1 MQMTKLFAP
10 AAPITTTLLVEGMH
24 CGGCTSRVEQAL
36 AQVPGVTGAVADLA
50 AGTATVAA
58 ASAIDT
64 ARLVAALD
72 AAGYRATVATAPAA
86 TGNADARH
94 GRARDEDDDAAAAP
108 HTAVVTLTI
117 GGMTCGGCARRVEQA
132 LAAVRGVADAKVDLA
147 TMSAKASVARDVDSQ
162 TLVAAVEQAG
172 YRANVVRDARAEA
185 APKPAAC
192 PFEDAA
198 RSAAPAAAF
207 AVDESS
213 AASPERV
220 ATQSFELDIAGMTCA
235 SCVGRV
241 EKALAQVPGVARA
254 TVNLA
259 TEKATVDADADAH
272 VDTARL
278 IDAVKRA
285 GYRASPVS
293 DPASTLAPSPE
304 IAAARTA
311 IELDI
316 AGMTCASCVGRVEK
330 ALAQVPGVARA
341 TVNLATEKATVDA
354 DADAHVDTARLID
367 AVKRAGYRAS
377 PVSDPAS
384 TLAPSPEI
392 AAART
397 AIELDIA
404 GMTCASCV
412 GRVEKALAQVPGV
425 VRATVNL
432 ATEKAAVDADAD
444 AHVDTARLI
453 DAVKRAGYRAS
464 PVSDPAS
471 ALAPSPEIAA
481 ARTAIELDIAGMTC
495 ASCVGRVEKALAQVP
510 GVARATVNLAT
521 EKATVDADADA
532 HVDTARLIDAVKRA
546 GYRASPAIAA
556 CAPASRATATADAAA
571 ARPASPSADD
581 RKLAEARRERALVIA
596 SAVLTTPLALP
607 MFAAPF
613 GVDAALPAW
622 LQLALASI
630 VQFGFG
636 ARFYRAAWHALKARA
651 GNMDLLVALGTSAAY
666 GLSIWLMLRDP
677 GHAAHLYFEAS
688 AVIVTLVRFGKWLEA
703 RAKRQTTDAIR
714 ALNAL
719 RPDRARIVEHGV
731 ERDVPLAQV
740 RVGTVVRVLPGER
753 VPVDG
758 RIEAGVTHVDESLI
772 TGESL
777 PVPKGPGER
786 VTAGSINGEG
796 ALTVATTAI
805 GAETTLA
812 RIIRL
817 VESAQAEKAPIQ
829 RLVDRVSAVFV
840 PAIVAI
846 AFATFAGWLVAGAG
860 VETAILNAV
869 AVLVIAC
876 PCALGLATP
885 AAIMAG
891 TGVAARHGV
900 LIKDAQALELAQRAR
915 IVAFDKTG
923 TLTQGRPTVTA
934 FDAIGIPR
942 GDALAL
948 AAAVQRASAHPLA
961 RAVVAAFD
969 ADADAR
975 RSSLAAAHA
984 DTPRAVA
991 GRGVEARVD
1000 ARLLALGSTRW
1011 RDELGIAVPDGVARR
1026 AAALEAA
1033 GNTVSWL
1040 MRADAPREALALVA
1054 FGDTVKPNAR
1064 RAIERL
1070 AARGIR
1076 SALVTGDNRGSATA
1090 VAASLG
1096 IDEVHAQ
1103 VLPDDKARVVAQLKA
1118 TAGDGAVAMVGDG
1131 INDAPALAAAD
1142 VGIAMAT
1149 GTDVAMHTAG
1159 ITLMR
1164 GDPALVADAV
1174 DISRRT
1180 YRKIQQNLFWAFVY
1194 NLVGIPLAALGW
1206 LNPMIAGAAMAFSS
1220 VSVVTNALLL
1230 RRWKGD
1236 AR

>member
-1 MQMTKLFAP
+1 MTKLFAP

-108 HTAVVTLTI
+108 HTAAVTLTI

-147 TMSAKASVARDVDSQ
+147 TTSAKASVARDVDSQ
-162 TLVAAVEQAG
+162 TLVAAVERAG

-220 ATQSFELDIAGMTCA
+220 ATQSF
-235 SCVGRV
+235 
-241 EKALAQVPGVARA
+241 
-254 TVNLA
+254 
-259 TEKATVDADADAH
+259 
-272 VDTARL
+272 
-278 IDAVKRA
+278 
-285 GYRASPVS
+285 
-293 DPASTLAPSPE
+293 
-304 IAAARTA
+304 
-311 IELDI
+311 
-316 AGMTCASCVGRVEK
+316 
-330 ALAQVPGVARA
+330 
-341 TVNLATEKATVDA
+341 
-354 DADAHVDTARLID
+354 
-367 AVKRAGYRAS
+367 
-377 PVSDPAS
+377 
-384 TLAPSPEI
+384 
-392 AAART
+392 
-397 AIELDIA
+397 ELDIA

-571 ARPASPSADD
+571 TRPASPSADD

-777 PVPKGPGER
+777 PVPKEPGER

>member
-1 MQMTKLFAP
+1 MTKLFAP
-10 AAPITTTLLVEGMH
+10 SAPITTTLLVEGMH

-108 HTAVVTLTI
+108 HTAAVTLTI

-147 TMSAKASVARDVDSQ
+147 TTSAKASVARDVDSQ
-162 TLVAAVEQAG
+162 TLVAAVERAG

-241 EKALAQVPGVARA
+241 EKALAQVPGVA
-254 TVNLA
+254 
-259 TEKATVDADADAH
+259 
-272 VDTARL
+272 
-278 IDAVKRA
+278 
-285 GYRASPVS
+285 
-293 DPASTLAPSPE
+293 
-304 IAAARTA
+304 
-311 IELDI
+311 
-316 AGMTCASCVGRVEK
+316 
-330 ALAQVPGVARA
+330 
-341 TVNLATEKATVDA
+341 
-354 DADAHVDTARLID
+354 
-367 AVKRAGYRAS
+367 
-377 PVSDPAS
+377 
-384 TLAPSPEI
+384 
-392 AAART
+392 
-397 AIELDIA
+397 
-404 GMTCASCV
+404 
-412 GRVEKALAQVPGV
+412 
-425 VRATVNL
+425 RATVNL

-571 ARPASPSADD
+571 TRPASPSADD

-1011 RDELGIAVPDGVARR
+1011 RNELGIAVPDGVARR